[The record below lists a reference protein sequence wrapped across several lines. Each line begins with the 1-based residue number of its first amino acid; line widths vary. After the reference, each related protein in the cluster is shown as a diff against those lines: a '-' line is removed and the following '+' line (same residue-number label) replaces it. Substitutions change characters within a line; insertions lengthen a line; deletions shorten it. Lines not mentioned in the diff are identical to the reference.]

1 MSAKK
6 PRISFLA
13 GAGLSMSADL
23 PSAVGIA
30 EKFKA
35 ACCAQDP
42 LVEDV
47 PNALLA
53 EALRFLNGGI
63 RFQRGILN
71 QDPDQPLNIEEIAN
85 AALRLKSRMSN
96 PIAAYASGWHSRLIE
111 LESRH
116 PKLLDIFTD
125 AIYDQLAKWLATP
138 APDKCD
144 YLARVQEFLFAG
156 YTVNFFTL
164 NYDLLLESALKSRD
178 HPFSNGMDLTRAEWS
193 PDTFVDDGCL
203 RLFKLHGSLDWVDH
217 ELYGICSLEF
227 PRHGKAE
234 EFEGDQRPLIIFGTD
249 QKLTSK
255 EPFLSL
261 LYHFSYEIKR
271 SDVVVIIG
279 YSFGDS
285 HLNEILLQRLK
296 ENLRMKVLIVH
307 PSGPKIVTKLPDIHG
322 NPRVRFVESKA
333 KEAFNDG
340 LIFQGCKALLAEISE
355 EKPF

>member
-1 MSAKK
+1 MSARK
-6 PRISFLA
+6 PIISFLA

-23 PSAVGIA
+23 PSSVGIA
-30 EKFKA
+30 DKFKEA
-35 ACCAQDP
+35 LSAKTP

-47 PNALLA
+47 PNELLA
-53 EALRFLNGGI
+53 EVLRFINGGI

-71 QDPDQPLNIEEIAN
+71 QDPDQQLNIEEIAN
-85 AALRLKSRMSN
+85 AALRLKGRMSN
-96 PIAAYASGWHSRLIE
+96 PITAYVSGWHSRLTE

-116 PKLLDIFTD
+116 PKLLETFTD
-125 AIYDQLAKWLATP
+125 AIYDQLGKWLSTP
-138 APDKCD
+138 ELGKID
-144 YLARVQEFLFAG
+144 YLARVWEFVGAG
-156 YTVNFFTL
+156 YDVNFFTL
-164 NYDLLLESALKSRD
+164 NYDLLLEAALNSRD
-178 HPFSNGMDLTRAEWS
+178 VKFTNGMDPARAEWS
-193 PDTFVDDGCL
+193 PELFEDDKCL

-261 LYHFSYEIKR
+261 LYHFSSEIKR
-271 SDVVVIIG
+271 SDIVVIIG

-285 HLNEILLQRLK
+285 HLNDILLQRLK
-296 ENLRMKVLIVH
+296 ENLRLKVLIVH
-307 PSGPKIVTKLPDIHG
+307 PNADKIVEKLPDIIG
-322 NPRVRFVESKA
+322 NPRVRFIGKKA

-340 LIFQGCKALLAEISE
+340 HIFQSCKSLLAEISE